1 MQGDLYLFGGVK
13 GTVIM
18 KDLWKYNIASNTW
31 SSLDSGPRN
40 ISGHTSHVVNG
51 KMLVIF
57 GYSPDYGY
65 SNEVFEYNI
74 GKFFYFVYFL
84 RISFSPPS
92 PPPLPSASSSS
103 CSFSCCYY
111 SPPPH
116 VLLLLYLL
124 IQAPT
129 TMN

>member
-74 GKFFYFVYFL
+74 GKFFYFYFL